1 VSDNVAGAGN
11 QQERLPNEESR
22 FWFLAG
28 LVEGE
33 GSVCLNIKRHPTVWS
48 GYYVQP
54 AFFLYQHRLRVT
66 LLEMA
71 KEYFGTGR
79 IAPKPGNPDVLVYSI
94 QSRRAISATVVPF
107 LEKCMALSARRA
119 DYEKFVA
126 AVRLFEAGLHKDP
139 WGLALIVDIAY
150 SMNMDG
156 KQRRIPREE
165 ILGRIL
171 RGHTPNAPG
180 QGRRDGPTSVA
191 TRRARRNRND
201 LAPQASA

>member
-1 VSDNVAGAGN
+1 MTTCRVQAISRKGC
-11 QQERLPNEESR
+11 RNEESR

-33 GSVCLNIKRHPTVWS
+33 GSVCLNLKRHPTVWS

-54 AFFLYQHRLRVT
+54 AFFLYQHRTRSS

-94 QSRRAISATVVPF
+94 HSRRAISAKVVPF
-107 LEKCMALSARRA
+107 LEKCMALSARGA

-139 WGLALIVDIAY
+139 WGLALTVDIAY
-150 SMNMDG
+150 AMNMEG
-156 KQRRIPREE
+156 KATADRAGGGPRQNPQRPYAERPWPGAKRWSD
-165 ILGRIL
+165 L
-171 RGHTPNAPG
+171 RGDAE
-180 QGRRDGPTSVA
+180 S
-191 TRRARRNRND
+191 
-201 LAPQASA
+201 